1 MAGNSKSG
9 RKAAPTPSIPV
20 MFRLDKDAEAKGRQI
35 AAAKGLPFAT
45 WLRSKVTALINRSK

>member
-9 RKAAPTPSIPV
+9 RKPTATPSIPV
-20 MFRLDKDAEAKGRQI
+20 MFRLDKEAEEKGRRI